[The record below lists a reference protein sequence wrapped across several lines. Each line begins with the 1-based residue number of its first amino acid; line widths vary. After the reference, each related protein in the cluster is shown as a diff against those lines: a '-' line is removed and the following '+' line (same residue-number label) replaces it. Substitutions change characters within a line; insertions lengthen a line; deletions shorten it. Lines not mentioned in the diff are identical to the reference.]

1 MKTVR
6 KQKGPGDEYP
16 LAHILRAKT
25 KKVVRFDHFLAILT
39 PSNSRGLYI
48 SQQFFCGNLHPDSY
62 RHGVIYNG
70 IYVKPSFSI

>member
-1 MKTVR
+1 MIH
-6 KQKGPGDEYP
+6 P

-62 RHGVIYNG
+62 RHGVIYSKIHQMQN
-70 IYVKPSFSI
+70 IFSKNIH